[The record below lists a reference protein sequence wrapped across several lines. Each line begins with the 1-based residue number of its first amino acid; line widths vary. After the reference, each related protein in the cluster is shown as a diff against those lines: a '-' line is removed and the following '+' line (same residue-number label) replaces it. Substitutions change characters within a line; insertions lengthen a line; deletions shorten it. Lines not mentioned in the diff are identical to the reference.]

1 MNKVSVLNQISKIE
15 MDFTQM
21 TGEQLA
27 ERLGYSIKDLQVQ
40 ARRWSLGSIEK
51 DAVIEIERLKEII
64 KRVASIR
71 RDDSKAKVQKANQLH
86 YLAFGEPATDI
97 PTEGKQTEATEAEP
111 TTEKAKKTPSPPA
124 ALKEF
129 KKTLERTDFAFIES
143 FIEWLAS
150 AAPIAIIV
158 FAAASFIAT
167 GVFNAVFYGY
177 YVGIGAGCFL
187 AIVQDGARFA
197 LFLASAKMFK
207 TGKTVLGVV
216 SATVSSAI
224 VFFEIYESF
233 DVAQVWNKAEVA
245 QVAMSY
251 SFIVI
256 LGFALELVMAL
267 IIHPFKQ
274 K

>member
-1 MNKVSVLNQISKIE
+1 MNKSSDLIQNFKIS
-15 MDFTQM
+15 MDFSQM
-21 TGEQLA
+21 TWEQIA
-27 ERLGYSIKDLQVQ
+27 ERLGYNIKDLQAQ

-64 KRVASIR
+64 KRVAAIR
-71 RDDSKAKVQKANQLH
+71 RDDSKDRVKKANQLH
-86 YLAFGEPATDI
+86 YMMFGEPATDM
-97 PTEGKQTEATEAEP
+97 PTESKHVEANEPAES
-111 TTEKAKKTPSPPA
+111 EKPKKSPPTPTV
-124 ALKEF
+124 LKEL
-129 KKTLERTDFAFIES
+129 KKNLDKTDFAFIES

-224 VFFEIYESF
+224 VFFEIYESY